1 MNKFLCPTSSLVTHC
16 LASAIALVVVGAITL
31 PAHAGTATVTPVR
44 LFGNN
49 SDNFGNIFLDPTFT
63 GSSARTAYPSYIG
76 GQDTTFVSASGTT
89 SVFDTYCIDLQ
100 TPIFRPTYDVNP
112 LSMKTAFNLGK
123 PGAPSTLGG
132 ALSWI
137 YNNNVVAAHTDNRQS
152 AALQLA
158 LWEVEYDWNGSASS
172 LNLTSGNF
180 TFGGIFDPTT
190 NNTAY
195 SSIVTTD
202 ILNRANGI
210 ITTWNT
216 AGEPTNSDAAFLQG
230 MGKQSLIGPP
240 NAVPP
245 KTTVP
250 EPASL
255 ALLAGAL
262 LPASL
267 LARRR
272 R

>member
-1 MNKFLCPTSSLVTHC
+1 MTKLAYPVSSLVARC
-16 LASAIALVVVGAITL
+16 LPGILALVAVGAITA

-44 LFGNN
+44 LYSSPENL
-49 SDNFGNIFLDPTFT
+49 GNISLDQTFT
-63 GSSARTAYPSYIG
+63 GSSNRTNYPSYIG
-76 GQDTTFVSASGTT
+76 GQATTYVSPTGTT

-195 SSIVTTD
+195 APVVTAD
-202 ILNRANGI
+202 ILSRANGI

-216 AGEPTNSDAAFLQG
+216 AGEPTNSDAAFLQST
-230 MGKQSLIGPP
+230 GKQSLIGPL

-255 ALLAGAL
+255 ALIAGAL
-262 LPASL
+262 LPAGL

-272 R
+272 H